1 MYELSIFKNMDPK
14 DIDDALKSLGA
25 RRIKFKKEHIIVS
38 NLVDDDLIGV
48 IIDGKASIVNYDYS
62 GNRDIID
69 SLEYDAVFG
78 RPFSHIDNDLSIIA
92 ADDCE
97 VLFLDYHLIMSDD
110 KYNKINYNIN
120 RLLTSKIYQL
130 YLKIETLSKRTI
142 RDKLLNYF
150 NNMSKKYNKKS
161 FNLPITYIELADYLS
176 IDRSAMMRE
185 IKKLKDE
192 KKISTDG
199 KKITIN

>member
-161 FNLPITYIELADYLS
+161 FNIPITYIELADYLS

>member
-1 MYELSIFKNMDPK
+1 MDKLSIFKNMSSDE
-14 DIDDALKSLGA
+14 INDALKSLGA

-69 SLEYDAVFG
+69 TLEYDAVFG

-97 VLFLDYHLIMSDD
+97 VLFLDYQVEHNEEHFPNHLIS
-110 KYNKINYNIN
+110 
-120 RLLTSKIYQL
+120 
-130 YLKIETLSKRTI
+130 
-142 RDKLLNYF
+142 
-150 NNMSKKYNKKS
+150 
-161 FNLPITYIELADYLS
+161 
-176 IDRSAMMRE
+176 
-185 IKKLKDE
+185 
-192 KKISTDG
+192 
-199 KKITIN
+199 